1 MQRKTKILFCLSA
14 LACGCCQKE
23 QAVVE
28 QPAALP
34 ASITFA
40 VAPILNFSGKP
51 DLDPIQAADLLASE
65 LTSVPGANVI
75 PVNRVMA
82 VLASQGKSQVE
93 SPAQAIHVAEAVGA
107 DAIIVAAITEYD
119 AYTPVVG
126 LILQMYSVAPARNQS
141 LDAVAASRMSRPF
154 EAPRMASSYAPSA
167 QVQGTYNAMHES
179 VVKHIKKYADDRDE
193 TDYPQ
198 GWRQYLHMQSLYLR
212 FCWSDAIA
220 SLMNQDSWKIAMVA
234 PLESDHE

>member
-1 MQRKTKILFCLSA
+1 MRQTTQFLFCLSA
-14 LACGCCQKE
+14 LVCGCQKH
-23 QAVVE
+23 QSAVE
-28 QPAALP
+28 TSRTLP
-34 ASITFA
+34 RNMTFA

-51 DLDPIQAADLLASE
+51 DLDPVQAADLLASE

-82 VLASQGKSQVE
+82 VLQTQGKMQVE
-93 SPAQAIHVAEAVGA
+93 SPAQAILVAEAVGA
-107 DAIIVAAITEYD
+107 DAILVAAITEYD

-126 LILQMYSVAPARNQS
+126 LIVQMYSVSPSKTRS

-154 EAPRMASSYAPSA
+154 EASRMASSYAPSA
-167 QVQGTYNAMHES
+167 QVQGTYNAMHDD
-179 VVKHIKKYADDRDE
+179 VVDHIKNYACKRAE

-212 FCWSDAIA
+212 FCWADAIT
-220 SLMNQDSWKIAMVA
+220 SLVNQDSWRIAMVA